1 MRIRKVFTYFT
12 CLIILVYSIVPTVS
26 IVNAGAMWDKL
37 GKESKEAAKVSY
49 TYLTRADG
57 WTMEAACGVLANADR
72 ETSLDAKTG
81 ITENTGASDK
91 GMFQMNG
98 ARGKRVV
105 ALCNGLSSMKD
116 LATTQTAYLC
126 DHIAD
131 ERSYLNDYSGGKNT
145 LLSNVDVGSANALKA
160 KCREALGID
169 GKCKKSE
176 FLNKIKTSNDG
187 VIVAGTVLTCFE
199 RAHCQMRFNY
209 SGQKCEWACKSK
221 GCSLG
226 CAKST
231 YTSNEDFYKS
241 IYKAAQKG
249 SLETNDMGKNGVKP
263 VKLKYEYPT
272 SNSSGGA
279 ETTTSNLGGDLE
291 ASNFYVTG
299 SSQMVSALKNSE
311 QTSNIINF
319 SSYREAK
326 INDIKSVL
334 GGGTLAL
341 TGSEG
346 DATKYQSGGSNGD
359 SIKVFV
365 IMSGDQEIT
374 KKNGKSLWVKY
385 KKEIDSVVSDGK
397 KGAIICSI
405 PYQPSSK
412 GEKGAVNKQ
421 IKIFNEAAQS
431 YASKTDLVTYIGVND
446 ISDIKS
452 KALKGKKDSWDSGTK
467 AYKDTSNIAKEIKK
481 KIDTSIT
488 SYISADTAAKKN
500 SEDKKQTESN
510 SKVKVTGQ
518 VYDESYFLTANKD
531 LIDSPL
537 LMPDKDMMT
546 VNEQTQVARWAENID
561 NKEVTVVN
569 WLRTL
574 IAFLG
579 IMITIYSVF
588 IYLAYWLDRVNNIIP
603 FWVLPTITL
612 GQLVVSPDDTSSFN
626 PEVQG
631 KKAVIHKDI
640 IKIVVIGCT
649 LGVLLMTGQIYNI
662 IGFIWDK
669 VHSFLGGI

>member
-1 MRIRKVFTYFT
+1 MRIRRALTYFI
-12 CLIILVYSIVPTVS
+12 CLIIVTYSVSPLVCT
-26 IVNAGAMWDKL
+26 VNAGATWDKL
-37 GKESKEAAKVSY
+37 GKDSKESAKVAY

-57 WTMEAACGVLANADR
+57 WSMEAACGVLANADR
-72 ETSLDAKTG
+72 ETSLDARAG
-81 ITENTGASDK
+81 ITNNASASDK

-98 ARGKRVV
+98 DRGKKVV
-105 ALCNGLSSMKD
+105 ELCKGLSSMKD

-131 ERSYLNDYSGGKNT
+131 ERAYLNDYSGGKNT
-145 LLSNVDVGSANALKA
+145 FLSNVDVGSANALKD
-160 KCREALGID
+160 KCRKGLGVD
-169 GKCKKSE
+169 GKCKKDE
-176 FLNKIKTSNDG
+176 FLKKIKNSNDG
-187 VIVAGTVLTCFE
+187 VVVAGTVLTCFE

-226 CAKST
+226 CADST
-231 YTSNEDFYKS
+231 YMSNEDFYKS

-249 SLETNDMGKNGVKP
+249 SLQTSDMGKNGTKT

-279 ETTTSNLGGDLE
+279 ATTTVNLGGELKNSD
-291 ASNFYVTG
+291 FYVVG
-299 SSQMVSALKNSE
+299 SSQMMSSLKNNE
-311 QTSNIINF
+311 TTTNIINF
-319 SSYREAK
+319 GAHRDAK
-326 INDIKSVL
+326 VDGIEKVL
-334 GGGTLAL
+334 NGGTLADDS
-341 TGSEG
+341 T
-346 DATKYQSGGSNGD
+346 DKYFSGGSNTSD
-359 SIKVFV
+359 IKVYV
-365 IMSGDQEIT
+365 IMSGDQEMT
-374 KKNGKSLWVKY
+374 KKNGKSLWNKY
-385 KKEIDSVVSDGK
+385 KKIVDSKVSSK
-397 KGAIICSI
+397 KNGAIIFEI
-405 PYQPSSK
+405 PYQPNSK
-412 GEKGAVNKQ
+412 GEKGAINKQ
-421 IKIFNEAAQS
+421 IKIFNKAAQD
-431 YASKTDLVTYIGVND
+431 YASKTDLVTYVGVND

-452 KALKGKKDSWDSGTK
+452 KALKGKKGSWDGTTK
-467 AYKDTSNIAKEIKK
+467 AYKDSSNISKEIKK
-481 KIDTSIT
+481 RVDTSIS
-488 SYISADTAAKKN
+488 SYISADTTASKNAEEAK
-500 SEDKKQTESN
+500 QVESN

-537 LMPDKDMMT
+537 LMPDKDMLT

-561 NKEVTVVN
+561 NQKVTAVS

-579 IMITIYSVF
+579 IMITIYSLLL
-588 IYLAYWLDRVNNIIP
+588 YLGYWLDRVNNIIP
-603 FWVLPTITL
+603 FWVLPTITF

-649 LGVLLMTGQIYNI
+649 LGVLLMTGQVYNI

-669 VHSFLGGI
+669 IHKMLGGL